1 MSCYEGDT
9 WVRGVA
15 FFFVV
20 FQEDTTKCDNKK
32 TKTGIG
38 VKGVKP
44 APIVFFYMSLSLRKS
59 LIIPPKTY
67 CNENFRNKN
76 PANSYM
82 YINDDFHQNK

>member
-1 MSCYEGDT
+1 MSCYESDT
-9 WVRGVA
+9 WVRDVA

-44 APIVFFYMSLSLRKS
+44 APIVFFYMLLSLRKS
-59 LIIPPKTY
+59 LIMPPKHAVMKFL
-67 CNENFRNKN
+67 EIKS
-76 PANSYM
+76 P
-82 YINDDFHQNK
+82 QNLTHR